1 PLGRDEGA
9 TRVPMTTGEHHATD
23 EGSHH
28 GADEAPHTGQT
39 GRAPR
44 SLHRNAGELAQR
56 RYRTEVRS
64 TLGGHPLPRR
74 RGGEMDRRRRPTAVA
89 VNRCTPFGR
98 AATAG
103 GHATSVNKAR
113 LGVGLARKSLTVD
126 QAAWA

>member
-1 PLGRDEGA
+1 RHPRPSSAVTACGGPVWPLRGSVRPLGRDEGA

-74 RGGEMDRRRRPTAVA
+74 RG
-89 VNRCTPFGR
+89 
-98 AATAG
+98 
-103 GHATSVNKAR
+103 
-113 LGVGLARKSLTVD
+113 
-126 QAAWA
+126 